1 MELFEG
7 WFDLGQLEVILP
19 QLSRVFSAEM
29 GAQPV
34 MPVAPTSQAKFGPIQ
49 GKGEAL
55 GRDRWVFFRDVD
67 ID

>member
-1 MELFEG
+1 
-7 WFDLGQLEVILP
+7 
-19 QLSRVFSAEM
+19 
-29 GAQPV
+29 